1 MLVKRGLIFVPIS
14 DKWMIAWQS
23 PLVQKPARH
32 VKRKFSVI
40 EQKEKK
46 DSEFSVSTHPQSCSF
61 SSTHPWRCPSFH
73 SHLILLNPLFLSL
86 KQELFGDTFAPP
98 RSPPSSLRVAG
109 ARVHVL
115 EPQRDLR
122 RLDRARSFPPT
133 PTNRRA

>member
-1 MLVKRGLIFVPIS
+1 MHIRQVDDGMAIP
-14 DKWMIAWQS
+14 
-23 PLVQKPARH
+23 
-32 VKRKFSVI
+32 
-40 EQKEKK
+40 
-46 DSEFSVSTHPQSCSF
+46 F
-61 SSTHPWRCPSFH
+61 SSKASEARKAKILRYRTQREKRFRSSQFPPTLKVVLLAQRTLGVVRPFALR